1 VDGTDE
7 YKDEDATAADGT
19 EYVDDE
25 NEWDDLG
32 YSADPD
38 NIQEETASA
47 RATSPHQVDN
57 SVVHETDSPS
67 VPWDGNGVRKA
78 HAELTPPQRKRS
90 FSEVEAEPEGDL
102 TLCESDLQSCC
113 YIITDCVLA
122 PGSKKPRHL

>member
-1 VDGTDE
+1 VDETAE
-7 YKDEDATAADGT
+7 YKDEGATADGT

-38 NIQEETASA
+38 NIQEESALA
-47 RATSPHQVDN
+47 RATSPHQVDSN
-57 SVVHETDSPS
+57 VVHETETPD
-67 VPWDGNGVRKA
+67 VPWDVNGVHRA

-102 TLCESDLQSCC
+102 TLCESDLQSGC
-113 YIITDCVLA
+113 YMITDCVLA

>member
-1 VDGTDE
+1 VDRTDE
-7 YKDEDATAADGT
+7 YKDEDATAADGA

-38 NIQEETASA
+38 NIQEETALA
-47 RATSPHQVDN
+47 RAMSPHQVDN
-57 SVVHETDSPS
+57 NVVHETGSPS
-67 VPWDGNGVRKA
+67 VPWDGNGVRKV

-102 TLCESDLQSCC
+102 TLCESDLQCSC